1 MNDPQLTEPVLR
13 VGREPDGVV
22 CLTLNRP
29 AQRNALSEALL
40 QALRSTLAELAADPA
55 VRVLVMNSLTAL
67 CITKLDVL
75 DELDAIRIA
84 VGYRVDGEPMDS
96 LPIGAEAVADCQPIY
111 EEMPGWRA
119 STLGLRSL
127 DELPGAARDYL
138 RRIEEIVGVPVDMIS
153 TGPDRNHTIVLRNP
167 LD

>member
-1 MNDPQLTEPVLR
+1 
-13 VGREPDGVV
+13 
-22 CLTLNRP
+22 
-29 AQRNALSEALL
+29 
-40 QALRSTLAELAADPA
+40 
-55 VRVLVMNSLTAL
+55 
-67 CITKLDVL
+67 LDVL